1 MKILYI
7 AAQNVVGQFDS
18 WRKIHQEHGNES
30 RFITYFPSALGFNDD
45 ICLHLPLVPHGRL
58 TRRLRHLL
66 YRYIKGP
73 KGNWTDLKGDP
84 PLWRPRTPPERAF
97 FALRDRLWRLCVE
110 PAIRKHG
117 LMDFDIYHLEGGLE
131 FYRNGGFV
139 RRVAKEG
146 KYILA
151 TYHGRDFRN
160 RGVIPAVDGYV
171 HLNLTSEYD
180 LIPRHPNF
188 HYMFL
193 PYDVDAFRPKD
204 RLNDPIAIC
213 HATRS
218 RYAKGSDLII
228 AACRSL
234 EEMHGIRFILI
245 ENRPHDEAM
254 ALKAQADIYV
264 DQVADVAPGYGMN
277 SVEAMALGVACCT
290 SMTEEYQAFMPDH
303 PFVNVNPGNLL
314 SKLTELVKNPELIL
328 EYGQKARQWAEDHHS
343 LRVVGDQLYGYYR
356 QLGIEV

>member
-7 AAQNVVGQFDS
+7 AAMNVVGQFDS
-18 WRKIHQEHGNES
+18 WRKIHRECGNEC
-30 RFITYFPSALGFNDD
+30 RFITYFPSAFGFKDD
-45 ICLHLPLVPHGRL
+45 ICLHLPLVPHAG
-58 TRRLRHLL
+58 TAMRLRHRL
-66 YRYIKGP
+66 YKYTKGP
-73 KGNWTDLKGDP
+73 RGNWTDLEGAP
-84 PLWRPRTPPERAF
+84 PLWRPLTLPERAF
-97 FALRDRLWRLCVE
+97 FALRDQLWRLWVE
-110 PAIRKHG
+110 PAIRKFG
-117 LMDFDIYHLEGGLE
+117 LTDFDIYHLEGGLE

-160 RGVIPAVDGYV
+160 RGVIPAVDGFV

-180 LIPRHPNF
+180 LIPRHPNL

-193 PYDVDAFRPKD
+193 PYDVDAFQATD
-204 RLNDPIAIC
+204 RLHDPITIC

-218 RYAKGSDLII
+218 RYAKGSNLII
-228 AACRSL
+228 AACRTL
-234 EEMHGIRFILI
+234 EESHGIRFILI
-245 ENRPHDEAM
+245 ENRLHDETM
-254 ALKAQADIYV
+254 VLKTQADIYV

-290 SMTEEYQAFMPDH
+290 SMNEAYQSFMPDH

-314 SKLTELVKNPELIL
+314 AKLTELVENPGRIA
-328 EYGQKARQWAEDHHS
+328 EYGQKARQWAETHHS
-343 LRVVGDQLYGYYR
+343 LQAVSDQLYGYYR
-356 QLGIEV
+356 QIGIAV